1 VLTLRT
7 MRRKTT
13 VDQGATGT
21 MKHSEQ
27 RGKLVRS
34 VHHHRIMTEQRDYQC
49 NCALL

>member
-7 MRRKTT
+7 MTRRTT
-13 VDQGATGT
+13 VGQGAIGT

-34 VHHHRIMTEQRDYQC
+34 VHHHRIMTEERGY
-49 NCALL
+49 